1 MHYKA
6 STITVLMQEQFIQE
20 NHLLPFNMLESVE
33 KLRLLILLLVDPI
46 SYPFCS
52 HLYPLE
58 ERNKSVRFI
67 IILSVPSV
75 LNLHHL
81 YKNAR
86 YAWQVWQ
93 IEFTVL
99 FVFQVHL
106 CSLSGRWLSCL
117 IHLSGQAEWRCKVG
131 CFPVYFEGSTVHLS
145 SYQAWW

>member
-1 MHYKA
+1 
-6 STITVLMQEQFIQE
+6 MQKQFMQE

-58 ERNKSVRFI
+58 ERNKSVRFN
-67 IILSVPSV
+67 IILSVPSF
-75 LNLHHL
+75 LSLDHL

-86 YAWQVWQ
+86 YTWRVWEM
-93 IEFTVL
+93 EFAVL

-106 CSLSGRWLSCL
+106 CSLSGRWLSY
-117 IHLSGQAEWRCKVG
+117 ISGQAEWRCKVG
-131 CFPVYFEGSTVHLS
+131 CFPIYFEGSTVHLS
-145 SYQAWW
+145 SYQA